1 MFVCSEL
8 LVSEGLGLNLGE
20 SSDGLIELVISVEG
34 PLLYLLPLTSLL
46 ELIHLL
52 NVVVLGKVHGAGGK
66 DSITACLKS

>member
-20 SSDGLIELVISVEG
+20 SSDGLIELVVPVEG
-34 PLLYLLPLTSLL
+34 PLLDLLPLTSLL

-52 NVVVLGKVHGAGGK
+52 NVVVLG
-66 DSITACLKS
+66 